1 VKTTYVNAQKEGF
14 DMNEKDLARH
24 YITPVNTTLAVINV
38 VVYFILELMGD
49 TTDATFMFAHGAM
62 YPPAV
67 LLGGEWYR
75 LFTSAFL
82 HFGFPHLI
90 NNMIMLVC
98 LGSYLERALGKVKYV
113 IFYLVAAVGSSLI
126 SMGSMIY
133 SGDLAVSAGASGVV
147 FGIIGALLYLVILY
161 HGRFEDLTM
170 RRFLL
175 MVALSLYY
183 GFSTTGVDN
192 AAHVGGLLVGFVM
205 CIILYRKKGGRR
217 VERR

>member
-1 VKTTYVNAQKEGF
+1 
-14 DMNEKDLARH
+14 
-24 YITPVNTTLAVINV
+24 
-38 VVYFILELMGD
+38 
-49 TTDATFMFAHGAM
+49 
-62 YPPAV
+62 
-67 LLGGEWYR
+67 
-75 LFTSAFL
+75 
-82 HFGFPHLI
+82 
-90 NNMIMLVC
+90 MIMLVC

-126 SMGSMIY
+126 SMGSMLY